1 MEKTRSCVSAGEF
14 SASAGKIKNFFWKA
28 RPAGGGVFQR
38 GLTAVFF
45 KLPLSAKTGRLLFLL
60 CFSFSATGN
69 YKVCSITINSAD
81 EIKAFRAHLS
91 ANHFQFKE
99 LVPRVKGA
107 YYKEHD
113 SHWFYQS
120 CKNQQNS
127 PCDILVISGHFG
139 GVFFGKT
146 GYTLPTQILEELSC
160 AGSCGGVLSRAKEVF
175 LFGCNTLAGK
185 KPDTRTYQDYLNV
198 LLEDGMAR
206 EMAERVAAARY
217 SPLGPSYKNRMKFVF
232 SGSQNIYGFEML
244 SPLGPDMAPSL
255 RKYFKSIGG
264 RYGDYRN
271 YMDQKG
277 YLEGKNTFLF
287 RHTSH
292 TSMAQ
297 TDTVLDEL
305 SRETF
310 ARKCLL
316 YNEKAPF
323 AHRTQAL
330 RELFET
336 DSALKAFFAI
346 DHFWEKH
353 GDRVLESEERRFFH
367 GLRKNRPLADGFRQA
382 YRELKFLPYIQIGFL
397 NFLRRFN
404 WVDVDFFDR
413 ELKRSVLRLIETPDG
428 EAYEAV
434 LLLLS
439 RNHVPPG
446 YLYFSKEDFSKGYVS
461 DLWSLLIFEKL
472 RVDSAGLQSDVYR
485 LCQRL
490 LDSDPVIC
498 YQALNTLAHM
508 SPSEETVQNTIPLL
522 RHPDPGI
529 IYYSLRVIG
538 QSKARDHSVHLSVAE
553 FLFHPDPHL
562 REEARDS
569 LGFLKTPYGDIH
581 KMMADTLTR
590 GDKKEAGETLK
601 TFGKLDIQ
609 SETAVVPL
617 MEYVNTY
624 PYDGAVARGGVIAF
638 KNTRFVPDFALDH
651 FYSLL
656 ESEDGETRIWA
667 AETLAEMPVR
677 DFGVDYRLAV
687 IVRNADV
694 PVKRRILRRLG
705 GRTYFHPLAQ
715 EEMVPLLIDG
725 DGRSRQSATAFFRN
739 IENRTEGTKNSM
751 KTFADGNPQIKA
763 LIREWEGRDD

>member
-1 MEKTRSCVSAGEF
+1 MKNIRSCICAEEAGPERKV
-14 SASAGKIKNFFWKA
+14 KIPFRKA
-28 RPAGGGVFQR
+28 RSDGRGGFQKTLR
-38 GLTAVFF
+38 AVF
-45 KLPLSAKTGRLLFLL
+45 LRSPLSAQPACLLLLL

-69 YKVCSITINSAD
+69 YRVCSITINSAD
-81 EIKAFRAHLS
+81 EIKAFRAHLP
-91 ANHFQFKE
+91 AGRFQFKE
-99 LVPRVKGA
+99 LVPQVKGT
-107 YYKEHD
+107 YYREND

-127 PCDILVISGHFG
+127 PCDILVFSGHFG

-160 AGSCGGVLSRAKEVF
+160 NNSCGGVLSQAKEVF

-185 KPDTRTYQDYLNV
+185 KPDARTYQDYLNV

-232 SGSQNIYGFEML
+232 SGSQSIYGFKML
-244 SPLGPDMAPSL
+244 SPLGPDMAPFL
-255 RKYFKSIGG
+255 QKYFKSIGG
-264 RYGDYRN
+264 RYGDYGN

-287 RHTSH
+287 RHVSH

-346 DHFWEKH
+346 DHFLEKH
-353 GDRVLESEERRFFH
+353 GARVFRSEEGRFFH

-382 YRELKFLPYIQIGFL
+382 YGELRFLPYIQIGFL

-413 ELKRSVLRLIETPDG
+413 ELKRAVLRLIGTPDG

-439 RNHVPPG
+439 RNHIPPG
-446 YLYFSKEDFSKGYVS
+446 YLYFSKEDFSEGYVS
-461 DLWSLLIFEKL
+461 GLWSLLIFEKL
-472 RVDSAGLQSDVYR
+472 RVDSVSLQSDVYR
-485 LCQRL
+485 LCERL
-490 LDSDPVIC
+490 LGADPVMC

-508 SPSEETVQNTIPLL
+508 NPSEKTVQNTLPLL

-538 QSKARDHSVHLSVAE
+538 QSKTRDPSIHLSVAE
-553 FLFHPDPHL
+553 FLSHPDPHL
-562 REEARDS
+562 RREARDS
-569 LGFLKTPYGDIH
+569 LVFLKTPYEAIH
-581 KMMADTLTR
+581 EMMADTLTR
-590 GDKKEAGETLK
+590 GDKKEAEETLK
-601 TFGKLDIQ
+601 AFGKLDIR
-609 SETAVVPL
+609 SETAVVSI

-624 PYDGAVARGGVIAF
+624 PDDEAVAKGGMMAF
-638 KNTRFVPDFALDH
+638 KNTKFIPDFALDH
-651 FYSLL
+651 LYSFL
-656 ESEDGETRIWA
+656 ESEDEEIKVWA
-667 AETLAEMPVR
+667 AETAAEMPVR
-677 DFGVDYRLAV
+677 DFGIDYRLAE
-687 IVRNADV
+687 IVKNADV
-694 PVKRRILRRLG
+694 SVKRRILQRLS
-705 GRTYFHPLAQ
+705 GRTYFHPSAQ
-715 EEMVPLLIDG
+715 EGMVPLLIDG
-725 DGRSRQSATAFFRN
+725 DGKSRQSAVAFFRN
-739 IENRTEGTKNSM
+739 IENRTERTKKSV
-751 KTFADGNPQIKA
+751 KAFAAGNPQIRA
-763 LIREWEGRDD
+763 FLREWERRDE